1 MDDVVVGA
9 FIMAIAIV
17 GFLALTF
24 IFGMYCG
31 SQQVRE
37 DCNAYGKAKIG
48 DVMYECKKVTP

>member
-1 MDDVVVGA
+1 MDDVVIRA

-17 GFLALTF
+17 GFLTLTF

-37 DCNAYGKAKIG
+37 DCNAYGKAKFG
-48 DVMYECKKVTP
+48 DVMYECKKVTT